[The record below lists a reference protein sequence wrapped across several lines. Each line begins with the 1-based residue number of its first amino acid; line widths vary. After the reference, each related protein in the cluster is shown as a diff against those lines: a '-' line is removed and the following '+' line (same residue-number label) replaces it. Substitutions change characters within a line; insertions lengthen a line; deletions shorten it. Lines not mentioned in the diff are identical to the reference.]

1 MLRSVGRVDAGDERR
16 LALPECWGGA
26 HRLWRACACVCVRRP
41 PLAMVHCCRAC
52 IGCVAEFLTRESEQ
66 VEKAK
71 AQIAVEVYTAMTEAL
86 NAK

>member
-1 MLRSVGRVDAGDERR
+1 MR
-16 LALPECWGGA
+16 WGGLVFPVSA
-26 HRLWRACACVCVRRP
+26 VLKVEVVWWFV
-41 PLAMVHCCRAC
+41 
-52 IGCVAEFLTRESEQ
+52 TQ

>member
-1 MLRSVGRVDAGDERR
+1 MPMMSVLLLFRNVGD
-16 LALPECWGGA
+16 
-26 HRLWRACACVCVRRP
+26 RP
-41 PLAMVHCCRAC
+41 PTSARLCMRVRAPPSSCDWSLLPGVYRLCC
-52 IGCVAEFLTRESEQ
+52 GVFEFLTRESEQ